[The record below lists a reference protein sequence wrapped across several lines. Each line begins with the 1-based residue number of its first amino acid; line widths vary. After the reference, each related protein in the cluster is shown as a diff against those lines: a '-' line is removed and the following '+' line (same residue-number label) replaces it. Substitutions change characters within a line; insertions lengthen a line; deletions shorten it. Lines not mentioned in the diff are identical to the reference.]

1 MNTATATRIDWD
13 TNSGDKSELSP
24 IRLSDVAVRTRSR
37 EVSLPSDVSPIVSN
51 DEIGSESPQI
61 GIPTPAA
68 VIAFPRTTHPSSHF
82 RPLQKWEGFV
92 LEVKDN
98 SFTARLVDQSNPG
111 TGDEEV
117 ELSLEEISPDDLA
130 LVAPGA
136 IFYWSIGYETTSSGQ
151 RKRSSVIRLRRLPAW
166 SAKDIE
172 TAQNKASE
180 LYKALQWE

>member
-1 MNTATATRIDWD
+1 MNTATAIKIDRD
-13 TNSGDKSELSP
+13 TNSDNELERSP
-24 IRLSDVAVRTRSR
+24 IQHLDAAVRNRLR
-37 EVSLPSDVSPIVSN
+37 DASLLSDVSPIISN
-51 DEIGSESPQI
+51 DEIGSESPQMDI
-61 GIPTPAA
+61 AAPSA

-92 LEVKDN
+92 LEVRDN

-111 TGDEEV
+111 AEDEEV
-117 ELSLEEISPDDLA
+117 ELSLEEISPYDLT

-136 IFYWSIGYETTSSGQ
+136 IFYWNIGYETTSSGQ

-172 TAQNKASE
+172 TAQTTASE

>member
-1 MNTATATRIDWD
+1 MNTATATKIDRD
-13 TNSGDKSELSP
+13 TNAENESERSP
-24 IRLSDVAVRTRSR
+24 IRLLDVSVRTRLRDASP
-37 EVSLPSDVSPIVSN
+37 PSDGSPIISN

-61 GIPTPAA
+61 DIPAPAA
-68 VIAFPRTTHPSSHF
+68 VIAFPSTTHPSPQF

-92 LEVKDN
+92 LEVRGN

-111 TGDEEV
+111 TADEEV

-136 IFYWSIGYETTSSGQ
+136 IFYWNIGYETTSSGQ

-172 TAQNKASE
+172 TAQTRASE

>member
-1 MNTATATRIDWD
+1 
-13 TNSGDKSELSP
+13 
-24 IRLSDVAVRTRSR
+24 
-37 EVSLPSDVSPIVSN
+37 
-51 DEIGSESPQI
+51 
-61 GIPTPAA
+61 
-68 VIAFPRTTHPSSHF
+68 
-82 RPLQKWEGFV
+82 
-92 LEVKDN
+92 LEVRGN

-111 TGDEEV
+111 TADEEV

-136 IFYWSIGYETTSSGQ
+136 IFYWNIGYETTSSGQ

-172 TAQNKASE
+172 TAQTRASE

>member
-1 MNTATATRIDWD
+1 MSTASATKIDWG
-13 TNSGDKSELSP
+13 TSAGDESERSP
-24 IRLSDVAVRTRSR
+24 IRLSDIPVMTRLR
-37 EVSLPSDVSPIVSN
+37 EVSRPLDVSPIISN
-51 DEIGSESPQI
+51 DVIGSELLQVDTPATAEVIPFPSAPHSSPQ
-61 GIPTPAA
+61 
-68 VIAFPRTTHPSSHF
+68 F
-82 RPLQKWEGFV
+82 RPLQKWEGVV

-98 SFTARLVDQSNPG
+98 NFTARLVDQSSPS
-111 TGDEEV
+111 TADEEV

-172 TAQNKASE
+172 TAQAKASE